1 MEVWINS
8 RLLLAL
14 GLAVSDAAQVYYLTP
29 DARECMDRLKS
40 SGMYRCVFRPQFC
53 VLCFSR
59 STISMAGR
67 EFRIIWLKARVICS
81 DPRSDG
87 SLKRCSWRKQNQRVC
102 RTHGPQWRSIQ
113 KARIY
118 TRTTFWAWKTVKR
131 GYMGR
136 YWYWFFF
143 FVQFSI
149 VSWDSSSTDHAK
161 KKSHG
166 GRSPRLGILRWLIV
180 SGISLR
186 IRRFRVE
193 NARVHR

>member
-59 STISMAGR
+59 STISMAGQ

-87 SLKRCSWRKQNQRVC
+87 SLKRCSWRKQ
-102 RTHGPQWRSIQ
+102 
-113 KARIY
+113 
-118 TRTTFWAWKTVKR
+118 KTKGHVEP
-131 GYMGR
+131 
-136 YWYWFFF
+136 
-143 FVQFSI
+143 
-149 VSWDSSSTDHAK
+149 TDLND
-161 KKSHG
+161 
-166 GRSPRLGILRWLIV
+166 GRSKRLGYIRELLSEHEKLWNVVIWGAI
-180 SGISLR
+180 GID
-186 IRRFRVE
+186 FFCTVQY
-193 NARVHR
+193 